1 MPRHMNIFLTAN
13 MKTFDDRQ
21 RLADRIDAY
30 LRAQDDTH

>member
-1 MPRHMNIFLTAN
+1 MPRQMNIFLTAN

-21 RLADRIDAY
+21 LLADRIDAY